1 MQNLKRY
8 LEELIESKK
17 FLAERA
23 KKPLWQVF
31 SFTFLSEDQQAQL
44 LELAIKEDECIR
56 QDLIDAMQNL
66 MEKALEK
73 YEEREQAE
81 EGLDDWKYN
90 CDWYGSFVRPWEA
103 K

>member
-31 SFTFLSEDQQAQL
+31 SFTFLSE
-44 LELAIKEDECIR
+44 
-56 QDLIDAMQNL
+56 DLIDAMQNL